1 MQATKQEQGES
12 RPKVILEEASKLSI
26 CKQERV
32 LDVMRGMLFTRNSLS
47 EKKKEGE

>member
-12 RPKVILEEASKLSI
+12 CPKVILEEASKLSI
-26 CKQERV
+26 CKQEHV
-32 LDVMRGMLFTRNSLS
+32 LDVMRGMLFTRNCLL